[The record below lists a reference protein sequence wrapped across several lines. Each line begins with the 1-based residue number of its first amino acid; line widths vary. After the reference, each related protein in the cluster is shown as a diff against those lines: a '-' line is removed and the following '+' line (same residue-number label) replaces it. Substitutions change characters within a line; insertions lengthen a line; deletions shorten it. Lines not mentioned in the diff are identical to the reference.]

1 MRKSVQ
7 NMQSSLCYNAT
18 DYAIMKL
25 CYYFFFKINSHY
37 RIVISFDKQVKQD
50 MLEFLFGVRR
60 NRTLN
65 LDLKISLIT
74 LSVNY
79 KNVDTSTT

>member
-1 MRKSVQ
+1 M
-7 NMQSSLCYNAT
+7 L
-18 DYAIMKL
+18 L
-25 CYYFFFKINSHY
+25 FFKKINSHY

-50 MLEFLFGVRR
+50 MLEFLFEVTQ

-79 KNVDTSTT
+79 KNVHTCTT

>member
-1 MRKSVQ
+1 
-7 NMQSSLCYNAT
+7 MQSSLCYNAT

-25 CYYFFFKINSHY
+25 CYYFLKINSHY

-50 MLEFLFGVRR
+50 MLEFLFEVRR
-60 NRTLN
+60 NRALN
-65 LDLKISLIT
+65 IHLKISLIT
-74 LSVNY
+74 VSVNY

>member
-1 MRKSVQ
+1 MIKSVQ
-7 NMQSSLCYNAT
+7 HMQSSLCYNAT

-25 CYYFFFKINSHY
+25 CYYYFLKINSHY
-37 RIVISFDKQVKQD
+37 RIVINFDKQVKQD
-50 MLEFLFGVRR
+50 MLEFLFGVMQ

-79 KNVDTSTT
+79 ENVDTSTT

>member
-1 MRKSVQ
+1 MIKSVQ
-7 NMQSSLCYNAT
+7 NMQSFLCYNAT
-18 DYAIMKL
+18 DYAIIKL
-25 CYYFFFKINSHY
+25 CYYFLKINSHY

-50 MLEFLFGVRR
+50 MLEFLFEIRR
-60 NRTLN
+60 NRTPN

-79 KNVDTSTT
+79 KNVDTYTT

>member
-1 MRKSVQ
+1 MLLYAT
-7 NMQSSLCYNAT
+7 MQL
-18 DYAIMKL
+18 IKL
-25 CYYFFFKINSHY
+25 CYYFLKINSHY

-50 MLEFLFGVRR
+50 MLEFLFEVRQ

-79 KNVDTSTT
+79 QNVDTSTT

>member
-1 MRKSVQ
+1 MIKSVQ

-25 CYYFFFKINSHY
+25 CYYFLNINSHY
-37 RIVISFDKQVKQD
+37 RIVISFDQQVKQD
-50 MLEFLFGVRR
+50 MLEFLFEVRQ

-79 KNVDTSTT
+79 KNVHTSTT